1 MGSTYATSGVHL
13 DRAAEAKRLI
23 AQAAKST
30 HTANVVRGIGLF
42 GGFFALDD
50 ATDGQVL
57 VASTDG
63 VGTKVLLAAQLGNI
77 SGLGEDLVHHS
88 INDIL
93 VCGAKP
99 IFFLDYLAF
108 GKLDPAIAGTLAESL
123 ARGCKAHGVALIGGE
138 TAEMPGLYAE
148 GHFDLAGTIVGKVKR
163 DRIIDG
169 SRVEKGDILLGVS
182 SNGPHT
188 NGYSL
193 IRKVLEPMVASGELD
208 SIMLADGRRF
218 SKAVLAPHRCYWN
231 EMSPLLTNS
240 TLHAMSHIT
249 GGGLV
254 ENTERVLR
262 EGMHLDVDWGAWEL
276 PELFKMIQQWGS
288 VPDDE
293 MRRVFNCGIGLVL
306 IVAENSVPEFEAHFA
321 MLNERIF
328 TIGRVA

>member
-1 MGSTYATSGVHL
+1 MSSTYATSGVDL
-13 DRAAEAKRLI
+13 DRAGQAKKLI

-50 ATDGQVL
+50 APDGQVL

-108 GKLDPAIAGTLAESL
+108 GKLDPQVAGTLAESL

-148 GHFDLAGTIVGKVKR
+148 GHFDLAGTIVGTVKR
-163 DRIIDG
+163 NQIYDG
-169 SRVEKGDILLGVS
+169 ARVQKGDVLLGLS
-182 SNGPHT
+182 SSGPHT

-193 IRKVLEPMVASGELD
+193 IRRVLESRIQSGEIHTLKMSDGTPFVD
-208 SIMLADGRRF
+208 S
-218 SKAVLAPHRCYWN
+218 VLAPHRCYWN
-231 EMSPLLTNS
+231 VLEPLLTNPN
-240 TLHAMSHIT
+240 LHAMSHIT

-262 EGMHLDVDWGAWEL
+262 EGMHLEIDWNSWEL
-276 PELFKMIQQWGS
+276 PELFRKIQEWGG
-288 VPDDE
+288 VEDEE

-306 IVAENSVPEFEAHFA
+306 IVEQNSVAEFTAQFTKSGEQ
-321 MLNERIF
+321 IY
-328 TIGRVA
+328 TIGKVV

>member
-1 MGSTYATSGVHL
+1 MGSTYATSGVNL

-30 HTANVVRGIGLF
+30 HTSNVVRGIGLF

-50 ATDGQVL
+50 APDGDVL
-57 VASTDG
+57 VSSTDG
-63 VGTKVLLAAQLGNI
+63 VGTKVLLAAQMGNI

-99 IFFLDYLAF
+99 LFFLDYLAF
-108 GKLDPAIAGTLAESL
+108 GKLVPEIAGTLAESL
-123 ARGCKAHGVALIGGE
+123 ARGCKAHGVALVGGE

-148 GHFDLAGTIVGKVKR
+148 GHFDLAGTIIGRVAR

-169 SRVEKGDILLGVS
+169 SRVQKGDVLLGIS
-182 SNGPHT
+182 SSGPHT

-193 IRKVLEPMVASGELD
+193 IRKIVEPKLASGELKTAK
-208 SIMLADGRRF
+208 LRDGRAF
-218 SKAVLAPHRCYWN
+218 ADALLAPHRCYWN
-231 EMSPLLTNS
+231 ELSPLLTNMN
-240 TLHAMSHIT
+240 LHALSHIT

-262 EGMHLDVDWGAWEL
+262 DGLHLDVAWSSWEF
-276 PELFKMIQQWGS
+276 PELFRTLQEWGGVS
-288 VPDDE
+288 DDE

-306 IVAENSVPEFEAHFA
+306 IVAEKSVGEFEAHFA
-321 MLNERIF
+321 KHHERVYA
-328 TIGRVA
+328 IGRVA

>member
-1 MGSTYATSGVHL
+1 MGSTYATSGVNL

-30 HTANVVRGIGLF
+30 HTPNVVRGIGLF

-50 ATDGQVL
+50 AADGQVL
-57 VASTDG
+57 VSSTDG
-63 VGTKVLLAAQLGNI
+63 VGTKVLLAAQLGKI

-99 IFFLDYLAF
+99 LFFLDYLAF
-108 GKLDPAIAGTLAESL
+108 GKLDPAVAGTLAESL
-123 ARGCKAHGVALIGGE
+123 ARGCKAHGVSLIGGE

-148 GHFDLAGTIVGKVKR
+148 GHFDLAGTIVGTVRR
-163 DRIIDG
+163 DRIFDG
-169 SRVEKGDILLGVS
+169 ARVQQGDVLVGVS

-193 IRKVLEPMVASGELD
+193 IRKIVEPRLASGEL
-208 SIMLADGRRF
+208 SRSKLSDGRLF
-218 SKAVLAPHRCYWN
+218 VDAVLAPHRCYWN
-231 EMSPLLTNS
+231 ELSPLLTNPN
-240 TLHAMSHIT
+240 LHALSHIT

-262 EGMHLDVDWGAWEL
+262 DGLHLNVDWNAWEL
-276 PELFKMIQQWGS
+276 PALFSTIQEWGS
-288 VPDDE
+288 VPNEE

-306 IVAENSVPEFEAHFA
+306 IVARDSVAEFEAHFA
-321 MLNERIF
+321 KLNERLY
-328 TIGRVA
+328 TIGRVE

>member
-1 MGSTYATSGVHL
+1 MSSTYATSGVNL
-13 DRAAEAKRLI
+13 DRASAAKKLI

-42 GGFFALDD
+42 GGFYALDE
-50 ATDGQVL
+50 APDGQVL

-63 VGTKVLLAAQLGNI
+63 VGTKVLLAAQLGKI
-77 SGLGEDLVHHS
+77 SGLGEDLVQHS

-108 GKLDPAIAGTLAESL
+108 GKLEPEIAGTLAESL

-138 TAEMPGLYAE
+138 TAEMPGLYEE
-148 GHFDLAGTIVGKVKR
+148 GHFDLAGTIVGTVRR
-163 DRIIDG
+163 DRIYDG
-169 SRVEKGDILLGVS
+169 SKVQKGDVLIGVS
-182 SNGPHT
+182 SSGPHT

-193 IRKVLEPMVASGELD
+193 IRKVLEPKIASGEIH
-208 SIMLADGRRF
+208 SIKLSDH
-218 SKAVLAPHRCYWN
+218 SSLIDAVLEPHRCYWN
-231 EMSPLLTNS
+231 LMQGLLEHLG
-240 TLHAMSHIT
+240 LHAMSHIT

-262 EGMHLDVDWGAWEL
+262 EGLSLEVDWDSWEL
-276 PELFKMIQQWGS
+276 PELFRVIQEWGN
-288 VPDDE
+288 VADDE

-306 IVAENSVPEFEAHFA
+306 ICGEEYVSEIEAYFA
-321 MLNERIF
+321 TRNERVF
-328 TIGRVA
+328 EIGRVV